1 MIGLLTPKSSCA
13 RKKSLSESGAGPR
26 SVLFAEMRPPPTQTL
41 LSLSH
46 SRDVARDRRCEN
58 LPAVC
63 VYLPPARKC
72 AVDRVECEWLQD
84 LRHSLNL
91 GGGERDQI
99 RVRPHKADVPAWDDL
114 EDVAREQYAATFAPV
129 CPVQDGTAVEVSSQ
143 PNQREARP
151 NWLGVPLPEL
161 HRGVRPHHPLTI
173 SRVQVDRYSPE
184 RTAPLHHRGVVVRV
198 GDRDRRDAAQ
208 ALQQIDCGVVD

>member
-1 MIGLLTPKSSCA
+1 
-13 RKKSLSESGAGPR
+13 SLGESGAGLR

-84 LRHSLNL
+84 LRHAPNR
-91 GGGERDQI
+91 GGGERDQV
-99 RVRPHKADVPAWDDL
+99 RVGPHEADVPAWDDL
-114 EDVAREQYAATFAPV
+114 EDVAREQNAATLAPV
-129 CPVQDGTAVEVSSQ
+129 RPVQDGAAGEMSSQ
-143 PNQREARP
+143 ANQREAWPDR
-151 NWLGVPLPEL
+151 LGVPVPEL
-161 HRGVRPHHPLTI
+161 HR
-173 SRVQVDRYSPE
+173 
-184 RTAPLHHRGVVVRV
+184 
-198 GDRDRRDAAQ
+198 
-208 ALQQIDCGVVD
+208 